1 MIAQF
6 CFLNKLS
13 NMAGSVSLH
22 GVIAL
27 SFAWVCSQCK
37 ALAVEELIVLRSL
50 RCLITLER
58 HL

>member
-1 MIAQF
+1 MSSNGPMMALS

-27 SFAWVCSQCK
+27 SFA
-37 ALAVEELIVLRSL
+37 
-50 RCLITLER
+50 
-58 HL
+58 